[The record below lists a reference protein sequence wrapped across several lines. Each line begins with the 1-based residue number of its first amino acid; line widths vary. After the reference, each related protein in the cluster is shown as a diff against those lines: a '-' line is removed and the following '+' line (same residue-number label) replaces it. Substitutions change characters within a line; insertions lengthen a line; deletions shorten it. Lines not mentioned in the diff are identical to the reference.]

1 MAENNHR
8 DPIPEQFAS
17 YEEAAEFWDTH
28 STSDYEDLL
37 EEVDIEFDLKG
48 RRFFVEV
55 QEDLYLRARILGKT
69 RGLSVEKLL
78 HQLLESE
85 LSKVPAL

>member
-1 MAENNHR
+1 MAKNNHR

-37 EEVDIEFDLKG
+37 EEVNFEFDLKG

-55 QEDLYLRARILGKT
+55 QEDLYLRARILAKA
-69 RGLSVEKLL
+69 RGGSVERLI

-85 LSKVPAL
+85 LAKVPSL